1 MIQGQMLITTERGR
15 LLSEK
20 IKELKPKTILEIGTW
35 KGLGSTKCIIDSI
48 GEGCNFI
55 SLESNPEFYNIAKN
69 NLSQYSDKFTLLHGT
84 IVTKNEITN
93 FVSDKDLTNEQK
105 VWLSEDLENLDSC
118 KNVYEELPN
127 EIDFLFLDGGEF
139 STYPEWLKLK
149 DRSQVV
155 ALDDITQL
163 KTKQIY
169 TELLLD
175 KNYDMIS
182 YTEDGNGFCIFSKK

>member
-1 MIQGQMLITTERGR
+1 MLITTERGR

-35 KGLGSTKCIIDSI
+35 KGLGSTKCILDSI
-48 GEGCNFI
+48 GEECKFI

-69 NLSQYSDKFTLLHGT
+69 NLSEYSNKFTLLHGT
-84 IVTKNEITN
+84 IVTKNEITD

-105 VWLSEDLENLDSC
+105 VWLSEDLENLNSC
-118 KNVYEELPN
+118 KNVYEELPS

-149 DRSQVV
+149 GRSKVV

-169 TELLLD
+169 TELLID

-182 YTEDGNGFCIFSKK
+182 YNEDGNGFCIFSKK